1 MKLTRHKNFKKDELK
16 IKLTEGQ
23 YQKRIEY
30 LSLILKDEPLPPQ
43 ALDHALT
50 GEYKNF
56 REFHLGGDMLIIY
69 TVKDDVLYLQ
79 RMGTHSQL
87 FR

>member
-30 LSLILKDEPLPPQ
+30 LSLILKGEPLPPQ
-43 ALDHALT
+43 ALRPCF
-50 GEYKNF
+50 N
-56 REFHLGGDMLIIY
+56 RR
-69 TVKDDVLYLQ
+69 V
-79 RMGTHSQL
+79 
-87 FR
+87 